1 MAGAMSRLD
10 AALIRLER
18 AVARLEAARAAGAA
32 GGETAATDRLAA
44 SEAENRRW
52 REAAGEIA
60 ARVDN
65 ALARVGRALAEGDG

>member
-10 AALIRLER
+10 AALLRLER
-18 AVARLEAARAAGAA
+18 AVARLEAAGAA
-32 GGETAATDRLAA
+32 AASGAEPASAERLAA
-44 SEAENRRW
+44 SEAKNRRW

-65 ALARVGRALAEGDG
+65 ALAGVGRALAEGDE

>member
-10 AALIRLER
+10 AALLRLER

-32 GGETAATDRLAA
+32 RVEPAALHRLEA

-52 REAAGEIA
+52 REAADEIT

-65 ALARVGRALAEGDG
+65 ALARVGRALAEGDE